1 MNTENNSIKTVDF
14 TTNLFTLLK
23 ETFEGSQPG
32 VGSCYL
38 DREVGVLNTIDKISA
53 ADASRSIG
61 SATFASHLEHA
72 RHYLVELVGFINGNT
87 EKVDWEQSWLVKTVD
102 ENAWNALRENVRR
115 DYELV
120 VQTFNRIE
128 IWDDEKVGDAMS
140 VVVHTAYHLGA
151 MRQIMKS
158 L

>member
-1 MNTENNSIKTVDF
+1 MNVENNQIKTADF
-14 TTNLFTLLK
+14 TSNLLALLK

-32 VGSCYL
+32 VGSAYL

-53 ADASRSIG
+53 ADASRSTG
-61 SATFASHLEHA
+61 GATFASHLEHA

-87 EKVDWEQSWLVKTVD
+87 EKVDWEQSWLIKTVD
-102 ENAWNALRENVRR
+102 EDAWNELRKNVRR
-115 DYELV
+115 DYETV
-120 VQTFNRIE
+120 VQTFGSIE
-128 IWDDEKVGDAMS
+128 IWDDEKIGDAMS

-158 L
+158 I